1 MKKAPMLPLNLSK
14 KCSMCG
20 FETTEIK
27 KYFHNCK
34 AFKDGFKKQCKK
46 CIKRSSFNYANTEH
60 GFITNTFNTIKKK
73 INSKRFLNFSE
84 EEKNKSRCYLNK
96 KEFFNLWEEHKKIR
110 GYTCHLTGVEII
122 CKRSPHKK
130 KLIGFSNG
138 ASVDRL
144 NPNIGYTKE
153 NTIFIS
159 NDANKIK
166 NAVTKELCI
175 EILRVYK
182 EKGL

>member
-1 MKKAPMLPLNLSK
+1 MLPLNLYK
-14 KCSMCG
+14 KCSTCG
-20 FETTEIK
+20 FETTEVK
-27 KYFHNCK
+27 KYFHK
-34 AFKDGFKKQCKK
+34 YRASKDTFKSQCKK
-46 CIKRSSFNYANTEH
+46 CIKKSGFIYANTEH
-60 GFITNTFNTIKKK
+60 GFITNTFNTINKK
-73 INSKRFLNFSE
+73 INSRRFKTFSE
-84 EEKNKSRCYLNK
+84 KEKDKCRCYLTK
-96 KEFFNLWEEHKKIR
+96 EEFFNLWEEHKKIR

-122 CKRSPHKK
+122 CKRSPSKK

-175 EILRVYK
+175 QILRVYK

>member
-1 MKKAPMLPLNLSK
+1 MKKTPMLPLNLYK
-14 KCSMCG
+14 KCSTCG
-20 FETTEIK
+20 FETTEVK
-27 KYFHNCK
+27 KYFHK
-34 AFKDGFKKQCKK
+34 YRASKDTFKSQCKK
-46 CIKRSSFNYANTEH
+46 CIKKSGFIYANTEH
-60 GFITNTFNTIKKK
+60 GFITNTFNTINKK
-73 INSKRFLNFSE
+73 INSRRFKTFSE
-84 EEKNKSRCYLNK
+84 KEKDKCRCYLTK
-96 KEFFNLWEEHKKIR
+96 EEFFNLWEEHKKIR

-122 CKRSPHKK
+122 CKRSPSKK

-159 NDANKIK
+159 NDANKNK

-175 EILRVYK
+175 QILRVYK